1 MLFREDDE
9 GAWAIAQPA
18 HAWVSGQ
25 LAAAWGNERF
35 GEFTPRNEV
44 LLAAAQHDIGWIAW
58 EQHPAYN
65 PATGRPYSF
74 LELPTAEHL
83 KIWRATAPALLPQS
97 RYAALL
103 VSLHGT
109 GLYERLHDYS
119 RDTPEEAEAARRYL
133 ADEKAVQERLIQ
145 SLAGNPAFAEA
156 VEPTTLDR
164 NRRLLATW
172 DAMSL
177 FLCFGRPE
185 EQQLRDV
192 PASQGSL
199 HLSLRPAER
208 EGHAFE
214 ITPWPF
220 RDSEAAVVLDAV
232 RIPARFASEEAM
244 RKALETASRAT
255 LRIHLHPPGVESA

>member
-1 MLFREDDE
+1 MLFREDNE
-9 GAWAIAQPA
+9 GMWAIAQPA
-18 HAWVSGQ
+18 HAWLSGQ

-58 EQHPAYN
+58 EQNPAFN
-65 PATGRPYSF
+65 PATGRPFSF
-74 LELPTAEHL
+74 LELPTADHL

-119 RDTPEEAEAARRYL
+119 RDTAEEAEAARQYL
-133 ADEKAVQERLIQ
+133 ADEKVVQGRLIE
-145 SLAGNPAFAEA
+145 SLAGDPAFAEA
-156 VEPTTLDR
+156 AEPATLDR

-199 HLSLRPAER
+199 NLSLRPADR
-208 EGHAFE
+208 EGFAFR
-214 ITPWPF
+214 IDPWPF
-220 RDSEAAVVLDAV
+220 HESRVVVLLDAL
-232 RIPARFASEEAM
+232 RLPSRFPSRQALREGLKTAR
-244 RKALETASRAT
+244 RAA
-255 LRIHLHPPGVESA
+255 LRIDLHPPGTESA